1 MTAMLTYRA
10 PRSVDDRHGRSASR
24 SIASI
29 VETER
34 AEHAELGLVPR
45 AIPTALRSTLP
56 RYDVENYLR
65 YQGRKFAARFDPNCY
80 VALTHTL
87 DTHDVARGRAKKNED
102 YRATLASL
110 PHECLVVGITSD
122 ALYPFHLQKEL
133 AQFMPNARMYTI
145 DSKHGHDAFLIDIA
159 NLNAAAVAFRGGKT
173 SAFNVVTERRD
184 ERRPTRSSWNARETR
199 CVWTLVTVRK
209 NKTNPGSS

>member
-10 PRSVDDRHGRSASR
+10 PRSRTTATDDPPR

-34 AEHAELGLVPR
+34 AEHAELGLFPLF
-45 AIPTALRSTLP
+45 PALRPTLP

-65 YQGRKFAARFDPNCY
+65 YQGRKFAARLDPNCY

-122 ALYPFHLQKEL
+122 ALYPFHLQMEL
-133 AQFMPNARMYTI
+133 AQHMPNARMYTI

-159 NLNAAAVAFRGGKT
+159 NLNAAAVAARAGRQPLH
-173 SAFNVVTERRD
+173 VVDGTTYGTASDAVAE
-184 ERRPTRSSWNARETR
+184 PRETR